1 MTEFFYLLD
10 QIFMLSSHKKK
21 NKRGRK
27 IFIICSSPSIKV
39 SNFTSGW
46 VQYRARKETRDN
58 RAMTSIQK
66 RKFHHFSIPQFFS
79 CAEEENCVDRKYEW
93 DC

>member
-10 QIFMLSSHKKK
+10 QIFILSSYKKK
-21 NKRGRK
+21 EEEN
-27 IFIICSSPSIKV
+27 ILINCSSPSIKV
-39 SNFTSGW
+39 SNCTFGW
-46 VQYRARKETRDN
+46 VQYRARRETGDN

-66 RKFHHFSIPQFFS
+66 RKFRDFSIPQFCS

-93 DC
+93 NC